1 VTPGHEKARA
11 AGTDR
16 GRWSMDTNMTIANTE
31 TGSQRETFT
40 TSRLL
45 DFFSEDELAKQTG
58 HQPDD
63 WPLVAGKE
71 LIDNALDA
79 CEESG
84 IAPRIKATLG
94 EDHITV
100 ADNGPG
106 IPPEVVAGILD
117 YSVRVSSREAYVEPT
132 RGAQGNALKTL
143 LAMPFVLDGE
153 HGRVVVQARGIRHE
167 ITIRVD
173 RIRQEPVIDHQT
185 ADANGADG
193 TSITIEWPDEASF
206 IAENAKPRFLQVCED
221 YAWLNPHMALTVEA
235 GEDQRAYEPTD
246 TTWAKWSPSQ
256 ATPAVWYTAEDMARL
271 IAACIAK
278 DQEAGED
285 RTVRAFVSGF
295 KGLSSTQKQKR
306 VTETVG
312 LSRSK
317 LSELASGGEL
327 DDESICALVEAMH
340 AESKVIK
347 PKALGVIGRE
357 HFRQRCEAAGCE
369 MESFNYQKIED
380 TSEDNIPS
388 IVEVA
393 FAAHKNALDPNDDEI
408 AAERRLITGVNW
420 SPGLVNPF
428 RELGELGE
436 SLDSLLSEQFASLSE
451 PVLLVVHA
459 ACPRVQYADRGKSS
473 VLLKRKD
480 DSDES

>member
-1 VTPGHEKARA
+1 MEGNPIMAISQPSHREQG
-11 AGTDR
+11 
-16 GRWSMDTNMTIANTE
+16 
-31 TGSQRETFT
+31 QRETFT

-63 WPLVAGKE
+63 WPLVVVKE
-71 LIDNALDA
+71 LIDNGLDA
-79 CEESG
+79 CEETG
-84 IAPRIKATLG
+84 VAPRIEATLG

-100 ADNGPG
+100 SDNGPG

-153 HGRVVVQARGIRHE
+153 RGRVIVTAQGIRHE

-173 RIRQEPVIDHQT
+173 RIRQEPVIDHET
-185 ADANGADG
+185 ADANGAEG
-193 TSITIEWPDEASF
+193 TSITIEWPDKAGF
-206 IAENAKPRFLQVCED
+206 IAENAMARFLQVAQD
-221 YAWLNPHMALTVEA
+221 YAWLNPHMALIVAA
-235 GEDQRAYEPTD
+235 GEDQRTYEPTD
-246 TTWAKWSPSQ
+246 PEWSKWSPAQ

-271 IAACIAK
+271 IAASIAK
-278 DQEAGED
+278 DQETGQD
-285 RTVRAFVSGF
+285 RTVRAFVAGF

-317 LSELASGGEL
+317 LSELASGDEL
-327 DDESICALVEAMH
+327 DDQRIRALVEAMH
-340 AESKVIK
+340 AESKTIK
-347 PKALGVIGRE
+347 PKALGVIGKE
-357 HFRQRCEAAGCE
+357 HFRQRCEDAGCE
-369 MESFNYQKIED
+369 MESFNYRKVENA
-380 TSEDNIPS
+380 DNIPS
-388 IVEVA
+388 VVEVA
-393 FAAHKNALDPNDDEI
+393 FAAHKGALDPNADAF
-408 AAERRLITGVNW
+408 AAKRRLITGVNW

-436 SLDSLLSEQFASLSE
+436 SLDSLLSDQFAGKRE
-451 PVLLVVHA
+451 PVLLLVHA

-473 VLLKRKD
+473 VLLKRED
-480 DSDES
+480 AEDES

>member
-1 VTPGHEKARA
+1 
-11 AGTDR
+11 
-16 GRWSMDTNMTIANTE
+16 MTISQANAAE
-31 TGSQRETFT
+31 QGRETFT

-63 WPLVAGKE
+63 WPLVAVKE

-79 CEESG
+79 CEEAG
-84 IAPRIKATLG
+84 IPPSITATLG

-153 HGRVVVQARGIRHE
+153 HGRVVVEAQGIRHE

-173 RIRQEPVIDHQT
+173 RIRQEPVIDHDT

-193 TSITIEWPDEASF
+193 TSITIEWPDKARF
-206 IAENAKPRFLQVCED
+206 IAENATARFLQTAED
-221 YAWLNPHMALTVEA
+221 YAWLNPHMALTA
-235 GEDQRAYEPTD
+235 AIPGDQRAYKPTAPGW
-246 TTWAKWSPSQ
+246 TKWTPSQ
-256 ATPAVWYTAEDMARL
+256 ATPACWYTAEDMARL

-306 VTETVG
+306 VTEAAG

-327 DDESICALVEAMH
+327 DDQRIRAIVEAMH

-347 PKALGVIGRE
+347 PKALGVIGKE
-357 HFRQRCEAAGCE
+357 HFRKRCEAAGCE
-369 MESFNYQKIED
+369 PESFNYRKIENAD
-380 TSEDNIPS
+380 HVPS
-388 IVEVA
+388 VVEVA
-393 FAAHKNALDPNDDEI
+393 FANHKGALDPNADSI
-408 AAERRLITGVNW
+408 AAKRRLITGVNW

-436 SLDSLLSEQFASLSE
+436 SLDSLLSGQYASKRE

-473 VLLKRKD
+473 VLLQRED
-480 DSDES
+480 DDDESE